1 MKTLYN
7 ILTIASGILLAYSV
21 IAMIAGCA
29 LVPNT
34 ISPELEHMSH
44 ATQHRPFTDSPTG
57 YGSNI
62 ANVVVGYRLG
72 DHLNL
77 EFADGRSLDR
87 HYNYGNSWGEIEGP
101 REEFSARLRWTIQ
114 VRP

>member
-44 ATQHRPFTDSPTG
+44 VTQHQPFTDTPTR
-57 YGSNI
+57 YGINI
-62 ANVVVGYRLG
+62 ASVVVGYRLG
-72 DHLNL
+72 DHLQL
-77 EFADGRSLDR
+77 ELADGV
-87 HYNYGNSWGEIEGP
+87 YNKLSRDGK
-101 REEFSARLRWTIQ
+101 L
-114 VRP
+114 